1 MPRGPS
7 SMSKDLSEES
17 NVSFTLSISL
27 VDKMCV
33 ENSVPQGFILCL
45 LQV

>member
-27 VDKMCV
+27 VDKMC